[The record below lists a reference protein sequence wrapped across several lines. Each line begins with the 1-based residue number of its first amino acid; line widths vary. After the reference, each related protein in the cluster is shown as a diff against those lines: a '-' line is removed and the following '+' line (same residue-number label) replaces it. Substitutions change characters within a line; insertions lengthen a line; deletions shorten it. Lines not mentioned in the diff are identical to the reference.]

1 MADFSASPRESTG
14 QLFFEFL
21 IFQGL
26 LISELGTHI
35 ILKIGRLSKRGK
47 EF

>member
-1 MADFSASPRESTG
+1 MIDFSASPRESTG

-26 LISELGTHI
+26 IISQLGTHI
-35 ILKIGRLSKRGK
+35 ILKFGRLSKRGK